1 MGRQQIYVLLGTR
14 RRRSAHH
21 DAVWR
26 GEKRRDEAQRSRS
39 PCDLGYGFANF
50 EACEAIAMKRSSENA
65 ASMVLNLEHSFQ
77 TTFPHTFLSIAFH
90 PSKQHKTVR
99 QNFQTTSKHNHCH
112 SDWKISNPPFPRK
125 RYQNYSTNRMMPS
138 SRQTKGRLKT

>member
-1 MGRQQIYVLLGTR
+1 
-14 RRRSAHH
+14 
-21 DAVWR
+21 
-26 GEKRRDEAQRSRS
+26 
-39 PCDLGYGFANF
+39 
-50 EACEAIAMKRSSENA
+50 MKRSSENA

-77 TTFPHTFLSIAFH
+77 TTS
-90 PSKQHKTVR
+90 
-99 QNFQTTSKHNHCH
+99 NHNHCH